1 MIKIELDMQNDAH
14 NIRTSGELEDITAEL
29 VQSMSIIHDSIRK
42 MSEDDADTFRAML
55 VMAVLDP
62 EFPLFRRLS
71 GEVSD
76 D

>member
-1 MIKIELDMQNDAH
+1 MIKIELDVQNDVN
-14 NIRTSGELEDITAEL
+14 NIRTSGELEDIAAEL
-29 VQSMSIIHDSIRK
+29 VTSVSIIHDGIRRR
-42 MSEDDADTFRAML
+42 SEDDADAFRAML

-62 EFPLFRRLS
+62 EFPIFRILD

>member
-1 MIKIELDMQNDAH
+1 MIKIELDAQNDVN
-14 NIRTSGELEDITAEL
+14 NIRTSGELEDIAAEI
-29 VQSMSIIHDSIRK
+29 VASVSIIHDSIRK
-42 MSEDDADTFRAML
+42 RSEDDADTFRAML
-55 VMAVLDP
+55 VLAVLDP